1 MESRNVMKKYIGIL
15 AKITGFIL
23 IVILA
28 VNIILPLIKRNPD
41 AAYEKELEQ
50 TTFTEETMKDVGG
63 NQEGKKNA
71 ERIRCIDDNEE
82 ALLWRLRMIGN
93 AKKSI
98 VLSTFDLRPDDSGT
112 KIIAALYT
120 AAERGV
126 QVQILIDGIYQKLFL
141 EKSPVFQALAA
152 HQNIE
157 VGIYNPVTN
166 LMRLNYRMHDKYL
179 IIDESMYLLGG
190 RNTNDIFL
198 GDKKTSINVDR
209 DIFVYEETQGK
220 GESLQALEK
229 YFDTI
234 WNEAQ
239 VRKKKKTYAA
249 SYEEKY
255 KSEYHQLKERYR
267 SLKEKYPDIEN
278 YENWE
283 DDTYEADK
291 ITLIDNGTQT
301 ARKSPKVL
309 QAIGYIAGHGE
320 EVVIQTPYV
329 ICNSYMYQKLK
340 QISEKADLK
349 IVLNAV
355 EKGSNPWGCT
365 DYLNQK
371 ENILGTGATVY
382 ELMNAHAVHTKTV
395 LIDDN
400 ISIVGSYNLDM
411 RSTYL
416 DTELMLVIE
425 SKRLNEEIRDTENVY
440 MEKSKEVKT
449 DGTET
454 EGSLYKKK
462 VLTPEKKRFYA
473 FLKIMIRPFRHLL

>member
-1 MESRNVMKKYIGIL
+1 MKKYIGIL
-15 AKITGFIL
+15 GKITGIML
-23 IVILA
+23 VVILA

-41 AAYEKELEQ
+41 SAYEKELEQ
-50 TTFTEETMKDVGG
+50 TTFTAETGEDTSGSRTW
-63 NQEGKKNA
+63 KKNV
-71 ERIRCIDDNEE
+71 ERIRCIDDNAE

-112 KIIAALYT
+112 EIIAALYK

-141 EKSPVFQALAA
+141 EKSMVFQSLAA
-152 HQNIE
+152 HKNVE

-198 GDKKTSINVDR
+198 GDKKTGINVDR
-209 DIFVYEETQGK
+209 DILVYEEKDGQ
-220 GESLQALEK
+220 GESLKELEK

-234 WNEAQ
+234 WNEGQ
-239 VRKKKKTYAA
+239 VRKKKKGYAA
-249 SYEEKY
+249 SHEEKY
-255 KSEYHQLKERYR
+255 KSEYRHLEERYQT
-267 SLKEKYPDIEN
+267 LKEKYPDIED

-283 DDTYEADK
+283 EATYEADK
-291 ITLIDNGTQT
+291 ITLINNDTQA

-309 QAIGYIAGHGE
+309 QTIGYIAGQGE
-320 EVVIQTPYV
+320 DVVIQTPYV
-329 ICNSYMYQKLK
+329 ICNSYMYQELK
-340 QISEKADLK
+340 GISEKADLK
-349 IVLNAV
+349 IILNAV

-371 ENILGTGATVY
+371 ENILETGATIY

-395 LIDDN
+395 LVDDN
-400 ISIVGSYNLDM
+400 ISIVGSYNLDA

-416 DTELMLVIE
+416 DTELMLVIDSE
-425 SKRLNEEIRDTENVY
+425 RLNEEIRDTENHY
-440 MEKSKEVKT
+440 MEESKEVKA

-454 EGSLYKKK
+454 EGRLYKKK
-462 VLTPEKKRFYA
+462 ILAPKKKRFYIL
-473 FLKIMIRPFRHLL
+473 LKIIIRPFRHLL